1 MQASFVHELIRICDK
16 VCLLYI
22 AGVLIS
28 DIDFYPGA
36 LRLTV
41 SCQVFHKGDMQSV
54 ALRRQF
60 KDGYEPIATAVKVS
74 DDEIDVV
81 VFPGNVTYRTVE
93 RRYEMLL
100 SVTFD
105 PFDCLELTNFS
116 CGLLTDEDSA
126 SKTAKITSKIFAFL
140 SNSNISY

>member
-1 MQASFVHELIRICDK
+1 
-16 VCLLYI
+16 
-22 AGVLIS
+22 
-28 DIDFYPGA
+28 
-36 LRLTV
+36 
-41 SCQVFHKGDMQSV
+41 MQSV

-60 KDGYEPIATAVKVS
+60 KDGYEPIATAVKHS
-74 DDEIDVV
+74 EDEIDVV

-126 SKTAKITSKIFAFL
+126 SKTAKITSKIFAFQSEL
-140 SNSNISY
+140 PRPIPRNSVESDHGCTSGIYFDNAGDAVTLTLYNVTLTSQKPC